1 MDTLRNTISIVFDV
15 KSIKPDV
22 FLMTA
27 DPFILYQRPEN
38 KTIICPKKYVGPNSV
53 IYDQTSECI
62 TPLPSNQQSYLNL
75 ILVPDTQECSSNLP
89 LNISAKFWKSE
100 PCEDK
105 HVITVEDIFQIKQ
118 IGNLN
123 YIYCESFYIYVYE
136 RFLACPNFVFN
147 LPVTVSF
154 RIGNLKFESNYS
166 TIDSTFKFVPTISQR
181 VNFFLM
187 PELYRFDFDALDKQI
202 LNDLDKIDD
211 YKSSSFLNESKG
223 FSIFD
228 IILFLMF
235 LSVCTV
241 VFIYF
246 MRRRKCKIRPSAP
259 NPDNSEDSVSL
270 TDFKDIA
277 ETSSKKGSLK
287 SNSRKPKIG
296 LMVTSAIFLIFMP
309 YNSEA
314 SEIIT
319 LEIKIFNP
327 CYSEKIFNFTVKELD
342 FCEKSF
348 ENNVIF
354 PINTFCKS
362 SEEIIIYKKTM
373 YETPKSKIIDR
384 ILSVKNIALM
394 NSNIT
399 PANETN
405 AMNFANLI
413 VTFKVLRLTISEIG
427 QKWSRKIV
435 DLRLFDAF
443 PMNISLPKNFDVS
456 IYEPFYCYFNVPHK
470 FLILQIKQKQIEAFF
485 NKKLVFGKAEYITL
499 CIMIF
504 LVVLSIV
511 SISQKIKSK
520 RKIHFLRETISYYR
534 ARSEANN
541 LPPYP
546 EMITT
551 ET

>member
-1 MDTLRNTISIVFDV
+1 
-15 KSIKPDV
+15 
-22 FLMTA
+22 
-27 DPFILYQRPEN
+27 
-38 KTIICPKKYVGPNSV
+38 
-53 IYDQTSECI
+53 
-62 TPLPSNQQSYLNL
+62 
-75 ILVPDTQECSSNLP
+75 
-89 LNISAKFWKSE
+89 
-100 PCEDK
+100 
-105 HVITVEDIFQIKQ
+105 
-118 IGNLN
+118 
-123 YIYCESFYIYVYE
+123 
-136 RFLACPNFVFN
+136 
-147 LPVTVSF
+147 
-154 RIGNLKFESNYS
+154 
-166 TIDSTFKFVPTISQR
+166 
-181 VNFFLM
+181 
-187 PELYRFDFDALDKQI
+187 
-202 LNDLDKIDD
+202 
-211 YKSSSFLNESKG
+211 
-223 FSIFD
+223 
-228 IILFLMF
+228 MF

>member
-1 MDTLRNTISIVFDV
+1 
-15 KSIKPDV
+15 
-22 FLMTA
+22 MTA

-38 KTIICPKKYVGPNSV
+38 KTIICSKKYVGPNSV
-53 IYDQTSECI
+53 IYDQTSECV

-75 ILVPDTQECSSNLP
+75 ILVPDTQECTSNLP

-118 IGNLN
+118 IGSLN

-154 RIGNLKFESNYS
+154 RIGNHKFESNYS

-202 LNDLDKIDD
+202 RNDLDKIDD
-211 YKSSSFLNESKG
+211 YKSFSFLNENKG

-228 IILFLMF
+228 IILFIMF
-235 LSVCTV
+235 LSVCIII
-241 VFIYF
+241 FIYF

-259 NPDNSEDSVSL
+259 NQDISEDNVSL
-270 TDFKDIA
+270 TDFKDIV
-277 ETSSKKGSLK
+277 ETSSRKGSPK
-287 SNSRKPKIG
+287 SFSKKPKIG
-296 LMVTSAIFLIFMP
+296 LIVTSAIFLILMP
-309 YNSEA
+309 YNIEA
-314 SEIIT
+314 FEIIT
-319 LEIKIFNP
+319 LEIKMFNP
-327 CYSEKIFNFTVKELD
+327 CYSEEIFNLTVKELD

-348 ENNVIF
+348 ENSVIF
-354 PINTFCKS
+354 PINEFCKS
-362 SEEIIIYKKTM
+362 SEEIIIYKRNM
-373 YETPKSKIIDR
+373 YETHRSKIIDR
-384 ILSVKNIALM
+384 ILSVKNIALT
-394 NSNIT
+394 NSDLT
-399 PANETN
+399 STNETN
-405 AMNFANLI
+405 AMSFADLI

-427 QKWSRKIV
+427 QKWSRKMV
-435 DLRLFDAF
+435 DLRLFDAS
-443 PMNISLPKNFDVS
+443 PMNISLPENFDVNV
-456 IYEPFYCYFNVPHK
+456 YEPFYCYFNVQYK
-470 FLILQIKQKQIEAFF
+470 FLILQIKRKEIEAFF
-485 NKKLVFGKAEYITL
+485 NEKLVFGKAEYITL
-499 CIMIF
+499 CIIIF
-504 LVVLSIV
+504 LVVLSVV

-520 RKIHFLRETISYYR
+520 RKIHFLRETITYYR

-546 EMITT
+546 DIVNG